1 MRLEKR
7 FFEKFLEGVKKYL
20 PSYYNGI
27 IETVIIDTAGYK
39 MGFDK
44 EPAYI
49 FDFELSEEK
58 LNELKEKANTLRRL
72 ATANNILDEELFA
85 EYDDLVGFISS
96 YLLVL

>member
-85 EYDDLVGFISS
+85 EYDDLVGFISY
-96 YLLVL
+96 YL